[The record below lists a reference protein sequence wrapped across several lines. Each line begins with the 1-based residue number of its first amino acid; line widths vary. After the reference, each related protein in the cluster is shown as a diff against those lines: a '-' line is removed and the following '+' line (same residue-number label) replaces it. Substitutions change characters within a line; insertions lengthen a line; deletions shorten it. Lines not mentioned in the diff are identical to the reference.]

1 MKRTYIMPTILVEM
15 SLVQEIICTSMMNN
29 VDGNAGLDYGGGG
42 SDDART
48 KEESGSWDI
57 DW

>member
-1 MKRTYIMPTILVEM
+1 MKRTYIKPTITVET
-15 SLVQEIICTSMMNN
+15 SLVQEIICISLNN